1 MSNILIKGLSS
12 RKTLYFCPMRIAVNA
27 IFLQK
32 GKLEGYGWFVQ
43 EVFSRLAKK
52 FPEHEFLFVFDRPFD
67 QDFLFEKNCTGVVV
81 KPAARQVLAFKIWYD
96 FTAAQQVKKWKADV
110 WIQPYGFC
118 SLTSKVPQLLMVH
131 DISFK
136 HFPKQVSWHQRLY
149 YHWGTPRFL
158 KKAKE
163 ILTVSE
169 FSKQD
174 ILEHYSLTAVNHIT
188 AENSLANKISVV
200 HGAARSIFQPIH
212 WSDKDATK
220 GSYADGREYFLFIG
234 GIHPRKNLMNLL
246 KAFSLFKKW
255 QKSNMK
261 LLVAGRL
268 AWQYEDLVEKLK
280 TYKYRE
286 DVVMLD
292 YVSDEQLAKITASAY
307 ALVYPSLFEGFGLPI
322 IEAMQAG
329 TPVICSNTSSMPET
343 AADAALF
350 ADPNDPDAIAKQ
362 MLALYKDESLR
373 NAQLEKGIQRAGE
386 FNWDKTADQ
395 VWNAILKTA
404 R

>member
-1 MSNILIKGLSS
+1 
-12 RKTLYFCPMRIAVNA
+12 MRIAVNA

-43 EVFSRLAKK
+43 EVFSRLTKRH
-52 FPEHEFLFVFDRPFD
+52 PEHEFVFLFDRPFD
-67 QDFLFEKNCTGVVV
+67 QSFLFEKNCTGIVV
-81 KPAARQVLAFKIWYD
+81 KPAARHVFAFKYWYD
-96 FTAAQQVKKWKADV
+96 LAAAAHVRRLKADV
-110 WIQPYGFC
+110 WVQPYGFC

-158 KKAKE
+158 KKAQE

-174 ILEHYSLTAVNHIT
+174 ILEQYSIAADHAVPAN
-188 AENSLANKISVV
+188 NRRLADKISVA
-200 HGAARSIFQPIH
+200 HGAARAIFQPIH

-286 DVVMLD
+286 DVVMLN
-292 YVSDEQLAKITASAY
+292 YVSDEQLAKLTASAY

-322 IEAMQAG
+322 LEAMQSG
-329 TPVICSNTSSMPET
+329 TPVICSNTSSMPEI
-343 AADAALF
+343 ASDAALF

-362 MLALYKDESLR
+362 MLLLYKDESLR
-373 NAQLEKGIQRAGE
+373 NTQIEKGMQQAAK

-404 R
+404 Q

>member
-1 MSNILIKGLSS
+1 
-12 RKTLYFCPMRIAVNA
+12 MRIAVNA

-43 EVFSRLAKK
+43 EVFSRLANK

-67 QDFLFEKNCTGVVV
+67 PDFLFEKNCTGIVV

-96 FTAAQQVKKWKADV
+96 FTAASQVKKWKADV

-118 SLTSKVPQLLMVH
+118 SLTCTVPQLLMVH

-149 YHWGTPRFL
+149 YQWGTPRFL
-158 KKAKE
+158 KKAKQ
-163 ILTVSE
+163 ILTVSA

-174 ILEHYSLTAVNHIT
+174 ILEHYPLETDKV
-188 AENSLANKISVV
+188 SVAY
-200 HGAARSIFQPIH
+200 GAARPIFQPIS
-212 WSDKDATK
+212 WSEKLSTK
-220 GSYADGREYFLFIG
+220 VQYSAGLEYFLFVG

-261 LLVAGRL
+261 LMVAGRL

-280 TYKYRE
+280 SYKYRE
-286 DVVMLD
+286 DVVMLN
-292 YVSDEQLAKITASAY
+292 YVSDEQLAKISASAY

-322 IEAMQAG
+322 LEAMQSG
-329 TPVICSNTSSMPET
+329 TPVICSNTSSMPEI
-343 AADAALF
+343 AGEAALF

-373 NAQLEKGIQRAGE
+373 NAQIEKGLQRAAE
-386 FNWDKTADQ
+386 FNWDKTADL
-395 VWNAILKTA
+395 VWNAILKTVQ
-404 R
+404 